1 MTEKKNV
8 LIFAATYLPGVKG
21 GGPIKSIK
29 NIVENLNNEY
39 NFYIV
44 TSDRDLGDSKP
55 YKNIEVNKW
64 IKNENS
70 IVMYVSQDWYSM
82 KNIKRI
88 ISEINWDCIYLNS
101 FFGYKFSILPLI
113 VSRNIIK
120 DSQNIIIAP
129 RGELDK
135 GALELK
141 KLKKKIYIS
150 ISKLFKIYKNVVWHA
165 TCNEEKQYIKNVFK
179 NSKYI
184 HVASNLTERID
195 DINYLELKN
204 KKEQGKIKIVFLS
217 RISRKKNLKFAIQT
231 LKNLNGNVIL
241 DIYGPIEDDLYWKEC
256 QGEIN
261 KLSDNI
267 KVNYK
272 GIVENSKVKLILS
285 QYDLFYLPTY
295 GENYGHVIIEALI
308 SACPV
313 LISDMTPWIN
323 LERYKCG
330 WDIPLSDENK
340 YKEVLQ
346 KIIDSDKNSYEYLS
360 KGAYEYGCS
369 KLTNTKDLQ
378 NHSKLFKINRSKNT
392 SLAVSE

>member
-120 DSQNIIIAP
+120 DDN
-129 RGELDK
+129 
-135 GALELK
+135 
-141 KLKKKIYIS
+141 
-150 ISKLFKIYKNVVWHA
+150 
-165 TCNEEKQYIKNVFK
+165 
-179 NSKYI
+179 
-184 HVASNLTERID
+184 
-195 DINYLELKN
+195 
-204 KKEQGKIKIVFLS
+204 
-217 RISRKKNLKFAIQT
+217 KKNLSEDFISNHIDNS
-231 LKNLNGNVIL
+231 LDNMVLN
-241 DIYGPIEDDLYWKEC
+241 
-256 QGEIN
+256 
-261 KLSDNI
+261 S
-267 KVNYK
+267 
-272 GIVENSKVKLILS
+272 
-285 QYDLFYLPTY
+285 
-295 GENYGHVIIEALI
+295 
-308 SACPV
+308 
-313 LISDMTPWIN
+313 N
-323 LERYKCG
+323 LENQ
-330 WDIPLSDENK
+330 DIIK
-340 YKEVLQ
+340 
-346 KIIDSDKNSYEYLS
+346 
-360 KGAYEYGCS
+360 
-369 KLTNTKDLQ
+369 
-378 NHSKLFKINRSKNT
+378 
-392 SLAVSE
+392 